1 MEDADIDAVG
11 GMLEAARDDLAGA
24 IRAAVAAGASLGE
37 VADELGVTLDEVE
50 SLLNGA

>member
-1 MEDADIDAVG
+1 
-11 GMLEAARDDLAGA
+11 MLEAARDDLVGA
-24 IRAAVAAGASLGE
+24 MRAAIAAGSSLAE